1 MHEEREFNIAALLG
15 CIVGAATGYRIGTI
29 SSGVLGSF
37 LGFAAGAVSI
47 AIIGELYYAMQLTSP
62 SGARLL
68 ARMSPLIVLVVLL
81 VLAARFW
88 R

>member
-15 CIVGAATGYRIGTI
+15 CIVGAVAGYHAGTI

-37 LGFAAGAVSI
+37 LGFGVGAICIVV
-47 AIIGELYYAMQLTSP
+47 IGELAFALESVTHR
-62 SGARLL
+62 GAKML
-68 ARMSPLIVLVVLL
+68 AWISPLIVLGVLL
-81 VLAARFW
+81 ALAHLTW